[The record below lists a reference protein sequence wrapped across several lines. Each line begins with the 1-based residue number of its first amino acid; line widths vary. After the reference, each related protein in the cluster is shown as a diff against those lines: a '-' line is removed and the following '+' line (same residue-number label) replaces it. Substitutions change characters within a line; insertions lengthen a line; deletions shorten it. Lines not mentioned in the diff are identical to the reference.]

1 MENVSKQR
9 VLDISNIV
17 SKNNYSHEVG
27 VDGVLMQ
34 FICMLGS
41 VYGVLPVYPIFLIP
55 CEIRRDLQGVWSLV
69 EPHQGKKSNAGKLGI
84 RL

>member
-9 VLDISNIV
+9 GLDISNMV

-27 VDGVLMQ
+27 VDGILMQ

-41 VYGVLPVYPIFLIP
+41 VYGMLSVYPIFLIP

-69 EPHQGKKSNAGKLGI
+69 EPRQGQKSNAGKLDI

>member
-9 VLDISNIV
+9 GLDISNMV

-27 VDGVLMQ
+27 IDGILMQ

-41 VYGVLPVYPIFLIP
+41 VYGALPVYPILFIP

-69 EPHQGKKSNAGKLGI
+69 KPCQGKKSNAGKLGI

>member
-9 VLDISNIV
+9 GLDISNMV

-27 VDGVLMQ
+27 VDGILMQ
-34 FICMLGS
+34 FICIGS
-41 VYGVLPVYPIFLIP
+41 VYVALPVYPIFLIP
-55 CEIRRDLQGVWSLV
+55 CEICRDLQGVWSLV
-69 EPHQGKKSNAGKLGI
+69 EPCQGKKSNAGKLGI